1 MLHHH
6 RALGCQY
13 CHYADYP
20 QLSTIQFL
28 HPCPCN
34 YDLLQSLTEHGCTRR
49 PQDQLGLEF
58 CPDSEDTFL
67 CWEVG
72 VLEAALATTAF
83 LVDIFTSS
91 GEGEDVQHAGL
102 CYIYPENLTH
112 TVGTLSS
119 PITSIRSKPIGKL
132 TGVNL
137 SETVKINTNLTVCVS
152 VDYLITRPT
161 PDLKQDF
168 SLSLRN
174 HWSEDW
180 KGLDVGHRGLGNS
193 YTTGHQ

>member
-1 MLHHH
+1 M
-6 RALGCQY
+6 
-13 CHYADYP
+13 
-20 QLSTIQFL
+20 
-28 HPCPCN
+28 
-34 YDLLQSLTEHGCTRR
+34 
-49 PQDQLGLEF
+49 
-58 CPDSEDTFL
+58 
-67 CWEVG
+67 G

-91 GEGEDVQHAGL
+91 LEGEDVQHVGL

-132 TGVNL
+132 TGVNDL
-137 SETVKINTNLTVCVS
+137 LLTSINSVCVP